1 MKILRFTL
9 SGRQAFFKQP
19 EVNTYYYFTYGHIH
33 KVALLGMLGAIL
45 GYSGYTGQTFGS
57 LHDRNKEMAKFPEFY
72 DRLKNL
78 KISIIPVCNN
88 GNFPKKMV
96 SFNNSVGYASKE
108 QGGNLI
114 IKQQWLEN
122 PKWYVYIM
130 LDCEEAQKA
139 ADSIL
144 HRKCV
149 YMPYLGTNDHP
160 ADIIEAAV
168 ISGEMV
174 SQPEHIDSFF
184 TKGTAEVDLDDFE
197 QENPFKYEE
206 NLPCGLD
213 EELNMYVFKRYT
225 LTNLSVTKAYKEVYK
240 IADINGTQYSVV
252 FD

>member
-1 MKILRFTL
+1 MRILRFTL
-9 SGRQAFFKQP
+9 SGKQAFFKQP

-33 KVALLGMLGAIL
+33 KVALLGMLGAVL
-45 GYSGYTGQTFGS
+45 GYSGYTAQTS
-57 LHDRNKEMAKFPEFY
+57 AAEKPKFPEFY
-72 DRLKNL
+72 ERLKEL
-78 KISIIPVCNN
+78 KISIVPVCSR

-130 LDCEEAQKA
+130 LDCEEAQKVA
-139 ADSIL
+139 ESIL
-144 HRKCV
+144 KRKCV

-160 ADIIEAAV
+160 ADITEAEV
-168 ISGEMV
+168 ISGEMLSKV
-174 SQPEHIDSFF
+174 EHIDSFF
-184 TKGTAEVDLDDFE
+184 TKDTAEVDLDDLE
-197 QENPFKYEE
+197 TDKPFKYEE

-213 EELNMYVFKRYT
+213 EELNMYILKRYV
-225 LTNLSVTKAYKEVYK
+225 LTNMSVTKAYKEVYK
-240 IADINGTQYSVV
+240 ITDINGKEYSIV